1 MPVLRATDNP
11 LRGAE
16 KTGFPLDLCKTV
28 GSVCPLPRP
37 IYTTAFG
44 QCGLNLCDV

>member
-1 MPVLRATDNP
+1 MPVLGTTDNP

-16 KTGFPLDLCKTV
+16 KTGFPLDSARRS

>member
-1 MPVLRATDNP
+1 MPVLGTTDNP

-16 KTGFPLDLCKTV
+16 KTGFSLDFTGRS
-28 GSVCPLPRP
+28 GSVCPLSRP
-37 IYTTAFG
+37 IYTTAVR

>member
-1 MPVLRATDNP
+1 MPVLGTTDNP

-16 KTGFPLDLCKTV
+16 KTGFSLDFARRS

-44 QCGLNLCDV
+44 QYGLNLCDV